1 MLVNKYYLDWLYQG
15 VIVAAVKG
23 PIAKAAYWFNQNVL
37 DEVVDTAGRSSVRA
51 GQFIYKNIDQTVID
65 GAVNGSGQLSTNS
78 GQGLRKVQTGK
89 VQQYAAILFAGAT
102 ILAGIFIV
110 LV

>member
-1 MLVNKYYLDWLYQG
+1 MLGPHQAAKYFVDL
-15 VIVAAVKG
+15 AALLFHKLRG
-23 PIAKAAYWFNQNVL
+23 L
-37 DEVVDTAGRSSVRA
+37 R
-51 GQFIYKNIDQTVID
+51 
-65 GAVNGSGQLSTNS
+65 